1 MIRQEDVYKIGRLGK
16 PHGVKG
22 EVSFQFSDDIFDRT
36 DCDYLL
42 LSLDGILVPFFIEEY
57 RFRSN
62 EVALVKFCDIDTQE
76 RAAQLTGSEV
86 FFPRDK
92 VPEEDDDTFTWSQLA
107 GFTVINEETGLPVGT
122 IDHVDDSTV
131 NVLIETEDGRLLPA
145 ADEMIIGIDRE
156 KRELRMRLPEGLLDL

>member
-22 EVSFQFSDDIFDRT
+22 EVSFQFSDDVFDRT

-86 FFPRDK
+86 FFPRDM

-107 GFTVINEETGLPVGT
+107 GFTVVNEETGLPVGT

-131 NVLIETEDGRLLPA
+131 NVLIEMEDGRLLPA
-145 ADEMIIGIDRE
+145 ADEMIIGVDRE